1 MNARRLPALVALG
14 LLGPA
19 ALGLAACRADP
30 AVAAYVGEVR
40 ITEAEVDAVIAGLRT
55 VAGGSI
61 EPELAAVRPRVV
73 EMRVLT
79 EVGRGY
85 AEQAGLT
92 VPEPARDQVAASLG
106 LPAGNAY
113 AELVATFLAVMDA
126 LRGSVEPVP
135 PTEADQREVYDHLV
149 AGGLAVPFEQVQVEL
164 DEQVLGEPVAMRNLL
179 AEAVDRTT
187 VHLNPRYLLVYRVPV
202 PLGNTQSWLDLPLG
216 DSAVVD
222 SG

>member
-40 ITEAEVDAVIAGLRT
+40 ITEAEVDAVIAGLRA
-55 VAGGSI
+55 VAGGPI

-164 DEQVLGEPVAMRNLL
+164 GEQVLGEPVAMRNLL

>member
-55 VAGGSI
+55 VAGGPI

-164 DEQVLGEPVAMRNLL
+164 GEQVLGEPVAMRNLL